1 MRRAFGTTASP
12 GASLAIAL
20 PLPVLIATFCL
31 LWSSAFSVTKLALA
45 DCPPLLLL
53 TARFLVAGVVILGAA
68 AVTGT
73 TWRTVTRRD
82 LIVLAALGVANNAL
96 YLGLIYVGMRSI
108 SSGLSAIIVS
118 ANPVLTALLAAVVLD
133 EQMTWRKATGLA
145 LGVGGVAFIVE
156 SRIASGIDSTGGIMF
171 TAAGLVS
178 LVGGTILF
186 KILAPKGGLW
196 IGNGLQNLAGG
207 LALIP
212 FAFAMESIRD
222 VVPSWRLIAGL
233 AYCALLVS
241 IIGYLLWFHLLDNFG
256 ATAASAYHFIMPPLG
271 MLIGWLLIGER
282 IAAADLIGIAPV
294 ALGIYLATRPAA
306 PAPGMVVERM
316 LDGHGSCDRWDMSA
330 ASVVSSK
337 WRDRCDR

>member
-53 TARFLVAGVVILGAA
+53 TARFLVAGVVILAA

-82 LIVLAALGVANNAL
+82 LVVLAALGVANNAL

-133 EQMTWRKATGLA
+133 EQ
-145 LGVGGVAFIVE
+145 
-156 SRIASGIDSTGGIMF
+156 
-171 TAAGLVS
+171 
-178 LVGGTILF
+178 
-186 KILAPKGGLW
+186 
-196 IGNGLQNLAGG
+196 
-207 LALIP
+207 
-212 FAFAMESIRD
+212 
-222 VVPSWRLIAGL
+222 
-233 AYCALLVS
+233 
-241 IIGYLLWFHLLDNFG
+241 
-256 ATAASAYHFIMPPLG
+256 
-271 MLIGWLLIGER
+271 
-282 IAAADLIGIAPV
+282 
-294 ALGIYLATRPAA
+294 
-306 PAPGMVVERM
+306 
-316 LDGHGSCDRWDMSA
+316 
-330 ASVVSSK
+330 
-337 WRDRCDR
+337 